1 MKKNQKM
8 ARATGLLCGVLLL
21 LLFGLVALG
30 WLASPQKVEQLPVL
44 LVSVGLLWG
53 GCRLLRG
60 GTKGRQ
66 PPSPPPVAR
75 QSGAEQPRTC
85 ASCGATDTPDE
96 NNCCQYCGAQLAD
109 PHR

>member
-1 MKKNQKM
+1 MKNNKK
-8 ARATGLLCGVLLL
+8 TGKLAGTLCGVLLL

-30 WLASPQKVEQLPVL
+30 WLGSPQKVEQLPVL
-44 LVSVGLLWG
+44 VVSVGLLWG

-60 GTKGRQ
+60 STRAGRPQ
-66 PPSPPPVAR
+66 PSLTPPAPPQTA
-75 QSGAEQPRTC
+75 QPRTC